1 MTKPEWGAKRVC
13 VSCGTRFYDMLKE
26 PIFCPKCGAEYTNS
40 LPQKTKKTASK
51 ARTESPKK
59 VLETVS
65 AASESGVDSDFLV
78 EDDDALIEDA
88 SDLGE
93 DGDDMAGVIDHMDS
107 DKKDE

>member
-26 PIFCPKCGAEYTNS
+26 PIFLPKMRCRVYKLFA
-40 LPQKTKKTASK
+40 PKTKKAASR
-51 ARTESPKK
+51 ARAESPKK

-65 AASESGVDSDFLV
+65 AASEGGVDSDFLV